1 MTHSLGTLYLK
12 VKTIQ
17 RHRVSW
23 TFSKSFLLTITS
35 IVYRVFPG
43 FCCSIFDSIK
53 FSLIFFLLGR
63 AADVR
68 ATLETTLLA
77 LAKKKVKFY
86 LILFQVDRRRK
97 IKKKKRQKWKKKKE
111 ETGNDTRTM
120 IITATIIII
129 IIIIIII
136 KWRRSMKVLFGRHL
150 FLWFQP
156 DDVKLNAIK

>member
-97 IKKKKRQKWKKKKE
+97 IKKKKRQKWKKKKGRNRE
-111 ETGNDTRTM
+111 RYSNDDHNSNDNNNNNNNNNNKM
-120 IITATIIII
+120 KKIDEGPLWATPFFMVPAW
-129 IIIIIII
+129 
-136 KWRRSMKVLFGRHL
+136 WR
-150 FLWFQP
+150 
-156 DDVKLNAIK
+156 